1 MKKLVSG
8 VACLAILAG
17 VSLVDSKAGLA
28 YDGSSKQ
35 TLKQERSYDVN
46 FFVNY
51 EPYHYEWKEEA
62 NGKHV
67 KEEGWIHGVEVGA
80 KVNYYGF
87 FLEPKFTLYG
97 GEVDYDGVTWGGD
110 EVSTDDDYNPG
121 PCQNNLGLVLFSGD
135 KVSTYDDYNGWALDL
150 NVGKEF
156 YLTKN
161 FKLAPY
167 VNVGYEYWKRQAEN
181 NFEGSTL
188 VLGYS
193 EKWSKWQVG
202 IGVKPEYDLGS
213 YYVFG
218 DVYLKYQFNVKN
230 EVDLFDVTV
239 KPGESWSCGVEA
251 GVGARDFVKKGVNLE
266 ASAFYVYDDFRKS
279 SAKYSP
285 VVGGYVYQP
294 ESERELWGFKVG
306 LRF

>member
-1 MKKLVSG
+1 MRKLVSG

-28 YDGSSKQ
+28 YDVSSKQ
-35 TLKQERSYDVN
+35 TLKQERLCGVD

-62 NGKHV
+62 DDKHV

-97 GEVDYDGVTWGGD
+97 GEVEYDGVTWGGD
-110 EVSTDDDYNPG
+110 EVST
-121 PCQNNLGLVLFSGD
+121 
-135 KVSTYDDYNGWALDL
+135 YDDYSGWALDL

-167 VNVGYEYWKRQAEN
+167 ASVGYEYWKRQAEN
-181 NFEGSTL
+181 NLEGSTL

-202 IGVKPEYDLGS
+202 VGVKPEYDLGS

-230 EVDLFDVTV
+230 DVNLFDVTV
-239 KPGESWSCGVEA
+239 RPGESWSYGVEA
-251 GVGARDFVKKGVNLE
+251 GVGVRDFIKKGVNLE
-266 ASAFYVYDDFRKS
+266 TSVFYAYDDFRKS
-279 SAKYSP
+279 SAKYSS